1 MAETLASRG
10 CAVTIAAAG
19 MIVGQDLGITLDMEG
34 WQQRAHRAGIE
45 QWTDLSVTAAVT
57 VGERVRV
64 TSVNHLTGTEVSAVF
79 DWVVCAIHQEPED
92 VLWKALSRN
101 ESLPFEVH
109 RIGDAVTPRR
119 SHAAVLEG
127 HLVAVSL

>member
-1 MAETLASRG
+1 MASRG

-34 WQQRAHRAGIE
+34 WQQRAHRAGID
-45 QWTDLSVTAAVT
+45 QRTDLSVAAAVADGDA
-57 VGERVRV
+57 VQV
-64 TSVNHLTGTEVSAVF
+64 TLTNHLTGIDRVVAF

-92 VLWKALSRN
+92 GLWKTLSH
-101 ESLPFEVH
+101 SDSVPFEVH

-127 HLVAVSL
+127 HRVAVSL